1 MSKKRPS
8 VLEVAEILRK
18 YDKHRLNRKIYKT
31 FNDKDFES
39 IQYIVDNGQPHFSD
53 IISNNTDKLYIL
65 KDKKGNTLEFDSLTD
80 MAEHFGF
87 KAKNCWRLYIQRAG
101 YEVLEILENHE

>member
-18 YDKHRLNRKIYKT
+18 YDKHRLNRKIYKN

-39 IQYIVDNGQPHFSD
+39 IKYIVENGKPRFSD
-53 IISNNTDKLYIL
+53 IITKNADKLYIL
-65 KDKKGNTLEFDSLTD
+65 KGEKGDILEFDSITD

-87 KAKNCWRLYIQRAG
+87 NAKNIWRKYIEMHG
-101 YEVLEILENHE
+101 YKVLEILENHE